1 MKVKKGKYI
10 DIYVAVLDFFD
21 EFLSVGSE
29 SLIVAWFI
37 SAVTAPVRLI
47 TFYYL
52 FFTVG
57 KHKKLKYY
65 LKLS

>member
-10 DIYVAVLDFFD
+10 DIYVAALDFFD
-21 EFLSVGSE
+21 EFHISFSLGSE
-29 SLIVAWFI
+29 SLIVASFI
-37 SAVTAPVRLI
+37 SVVTAPVGLI

-57 KHKKLKYY
+57 KHKNLKY
-65 LKLS
+65 

>member
-10 DIYVAVLDFFD
+10 DIYVAVLDFLMSFM
-21 EFLSVGSE
+21 FLSVCSE
-29 SLIVAWFI
+29 SLIVASFV
-37 SAVTAPVRLI
+37 SAVTATVGLI

-57 KHKKLKYY
+57 KHKKLKY
-65 LKLS
+65 